1 MGMTIRAEHRAE
13 RPRIRIAG
21 TVRVIRQD
29 PIGGM
34 PALQA
39 DLCEGPGSVQ
49 LIWLG
54 RVSIPGIEP
63 GSTVVAEGRL
73 GVRRG
78 RATMFNPRYELSTAT
93 SAPAPT
99 GVRTGVQDRLL
110 TRRVR
115 RG

>member
-1 MGMTIRAEHRAE
+1 MGMTIRAEHRAD

-39 DLCEGPGSVQ
+39 DLCDGPGSVQ

-93 SAPAPT
+93 SAPTSAPT
-99 GVRTGVQDRLL
+99 SAAAPAPEFRTAC
-110 TRRVR
+110 
-115 RG
+115 